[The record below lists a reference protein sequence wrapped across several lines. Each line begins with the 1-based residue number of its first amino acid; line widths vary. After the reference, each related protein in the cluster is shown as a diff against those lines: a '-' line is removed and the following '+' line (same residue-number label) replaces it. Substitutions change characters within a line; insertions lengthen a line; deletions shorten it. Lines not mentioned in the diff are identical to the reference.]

1 MPTQTVQHPIHGP
14 GIVIAERYS
23 GFELKVRF
31 ADGRERYVRADQ
43 VQVEAISD
51 TKGAPPPTT
60 IQAARKPPTPSR
72 SIIEMLRMGIVPEN
86 RVQDFTFG
94 REAELTQLH
103 EWLFASDDGDGARII
118 LGAYGTGKTHMLN
131 YLRSDAMKQGYA
143 VAFVEMDAQEAP
155 FSRPKR
161 VYAQLV
167 QSLRYR
173 DAATG
178 REVGF
183 RDLVQRAVYAG
194 LTHEHPYFAYLTK
207 NLADENVWNWILAR
221 ENTPRPYDAQN
232 RYWGVPGLYNHGTAA
247 NLYTNLLSG
256 LGWFCQHPKIGL
268 KGLLLIFDE
277 SETLFSYQ
285 TRSSTDKSFNFL
297 DALLAV
303 ADNNPTMLSR
313 AANTAYTSSAHA
325 GHIPFLYRPTSGL
338 KLALA
343 FTGITPRLWNSSIAS
358 AVKQIQLRPL
368 DNAALYSVFKEVCS
382 FYQQAYGFKCDEL
395 ALEGIFERV
404 LKRTAQ
410 DVIRMKIKGFVE
422 ALDLLRHNPGRPVHE
437 VLGSASAPAVAVV
450 PAGLIAMSNGKFCKK
465 LSNGRYCTIS
475 LTGAVQSP
483 PRDTIEE

>member
-1 MPTQTVQHPIHGP
+1 MPTQTVQHPTYGS

-31 ADGRERYVRADQ
+31 VDGRERYVRADQ
-43 VQVEAISD
+43 VQMEAFSD
-51 TKGAPPPTT
+51 NKGTLPPTT
-60 IQAARKPPTPSR
+60 IQTARTYPTPSR
-72 SIIEMLRMGIVPEN
+72 SIIEMLRMGIVSEN

-94 REAELTQLH
+94 REVELTQLH
-103 EWLFASDDGDGARII
+103 EWLSAPDDGARII

-131 YLRSDAMKQGYA
+131 YLRSYALKQGYA

-161 VYAQLV
+161 VYAQLI

-183 RDLVQRAVYAG
+183 RDLVRRAVYAG
-194 LTHEHPYFAYLTK
+194 LTHEHPYFAYLTD
-207 NLADENVWNWILAR
+207 NLADDNVWDWIVAR
-221 ENTPRPYDAQN
+221 EDAPRPYDAQN
-232 RYWGVPGLYNHGTAA
+232 RYRSFPGLYNHGTAA

-256 LGWFCQHPKIGL
+256 LGWFCQHPKIDL

-285 TRSSTDKSFNFL
+285 TAGSTDKSFNFL

-303 ADNNPTMLSR
+303 ANNDPTMLKSVSD
-313 AANTAYTSSAHA
+313 TAYTSSAHA
-325 GHIPFLYRPTSGL
+325 KDIPFLYRPASGL

-343 FTGITPRLWNSSIAS
+343 FTGITSLRTSARLWGSPIAL
-358 AVKQIQLRPL
+358 AVEQVQLRPL
-368 DNAALYSVFKEVCS
+368 DNDALYSVFKKVCL
-382 FYQQAYGFKCDEL
+382 FYRQAYKFRCDEL
-395 ALEGIFERV
+395 SLDGIFGRV
-404 LKRTAQ
+404 LEQTEQ
-410 DVIRMKIKGFVE
+410 QESIRMKIKGFVE

-437 VLGSASAPAVAVV
+437 VL
-450 PAGLIAMSNGKFCKK
+450 
-465 LSNGRYCTIS
+465 
-475 LTGAVQSP
+475 
-483 PRDTIEE
+483 E